1 MNPSDITE
9 FKKLYMTTI
18 SEKQVE
24 KAKEVLRRIKE
35 KCNKS
40 PTNEKCEKCK
50 YKPMGSLA
58 EIECMQQLFCYFEE
72 FIPKPHQGQEYGDLS
87 ITIHIGNA
95 AHNLQGIM
103 KSQTTK
109 ITRSSNTGREI
120 LDQTLK
126 GMLDH
131 RTDII
136 AIIAPAVFDDQL
148 KETLNALG
156 KRFCRKIVFLDADFM
171 YRLVVATEER
181 IAMPQ
186 HIEF

>member
-1 MNPSDITE
+1 
-9 FKKLYMTTI
+9 
-18 SEKQVE
+18 
-24 KAKEVLRRIKE
+24 
-35 KCNKS
+35 
-40 PTNEKCEKCK
+40 
-50 YKPMGSLA
+50 
-58 EIECMQQLFCYFEE
+58 
-72 FIPKPHQGQEYGDLS
+72 
-87 ITIHIGNA
+87 
-95 AHNLQGIM
+95 M